1 MRKVKKSI
9 LEACHGTIL
18 EIADNELEKVMA
30 NINDINTDPK
40 KKRTI
45 DIKLSFQP
53 NQDRSKIN
61 MTAQVKSRVEPLVP
75 TETTLFNIQET
86 NEKTGEVVNVLRE
99 LTGEAP
105 GQLNVFGDITE
116 QEVFVI
122 GAQAEKVIE
131 FENSKD
137 SEEAAGGVN

>member
-9 LEACHGTIL
+9 LEACHGTIK

-40 KKRTI
+40 KKRSI
-45 DIKLSFQP
+45 DIKLTFQP

-61 MTAQVKSRVEPLVP
+61 MTAQVKSKIEPLVP
-75 TETTLFNIQET
+75 TETTLFNVKET
-86 NEKTGEVVNVLRE
+86 NDKTGEVVNVLRE
-99 LTGEAP
+99 LTDEAP

-116 QEVFVI
+116 QEVFII
-122 GAQAEKVIE
+122 GTQAEKIIE
-131 FENSKD
+131 IENSKD
-137 SEEAAGGVN
+137 SEDAAGGEN